1 MGEVSEEEMQVLYQW
16 IDEIPL
22 SRPKRS
28 ISRDFSDGGVQYEV
42 SPSLCLTLGCASV
55 LTAELVNNF
64 FPKLVDLHNYSS
76 ANGVAQ
82 KQYNWKTL
90 NRNHS
95 S

>member
-42 SPSLCLTLGCASV
+42 SPSLC
-55 LTAELVNNF
+55 
-64 FPKLVDLHNYSS
+64 
-76 ANGVAQ
+76 
-82 KQYNWKTL
+82 
-90 NRNHS
+90 
-95 S
+95 